1 MAWRFDK
8 MVIRGEI
15 DNTVRGSVTGTLW
28 LLGREQPMSLHLVGD
43 AWPDLAGC
51 KLTFE
56 NPNPLPQPQ
65 YDDGLAMIQTGS
77 VGDITA
83 SQKLKKLLVPEEVW
97 MKALEER
104 RFHEVPW
111 VLSNSLYLEWFSDRN
126 GRIVIQ
132 TTDYVLHVSERQWEL
147 DEDEQA
153 AQQAINEEN
162 MRAFMEDAARALG
175 GEDLA
180 DAAEDEEDEGQ
191 KPQ

>member
-1 MAWRFDK
+1 
-8 MVIRGEI
+8 MVIRGKI

-28 LLGREQPMSLHLVGD
+28 LLGREQPMTLDLVGD

-56 NPNPLPQPQ
+56 NPNPVPQPQ
-65 YDDGLAMIQTGS
+65 YDEGLAMIQTGS

-104 RFHEVPW
+104 RFHEVPCM
-111 VLSNSLYLEWFSDRN
+111 LSNSLYLEWFSDRN
-126 GRIVIQ
+126 GRVVIQ
-132 TTDYVLHVSERQWEL
+132 TTDYVLTTSERQWEA
-147 DEDEQA
+147 DADEQS

-175 GEDLA
+175 DQDPAGE
-180 DAAEDEEDEGQ
+180 AEDVGDDDS
-191 KPQ
+191 KPD

>member
-28 LLGREQPMSLHLVGD
+28 LLGREQPMTLDLVGD
-43 AWPDLAGC
+43 TWPDLAGC

-56 NPNPLPQPQ
+56 NPNPVPQPQ
-65 YDDGLAMIQTGS
+65 YDEGLAMIQTGS

-97 MKALEER
+97 MKALEEK

-132 TTDYVLHVSERQWEL
+132 TTDYVLTVSERHWEP
-147 DEDEQA
+147 DADEQA

-162 MRAFMEDAARALG
+162 MRAYMEEASRALS
-175 GEDLA
+175 GEDLS
-180 DAAEDEEDEGQ
+180 DEIEDVDEES
-191 KPQ
+191 KPD

>member
-28 LLGREQPMSLHLVGD
+28 LLGCEQPMTLDLVGD

-56 NPNPLPQPQ
+56 NPSPIPQSQ
-65 YDDGLAMIQTGS
+65 YDEGLSMIQTGS

-97 MKALEER
+97 MKALEEK

-126 GRIVIQ
+126 GRVVIQ
-132 TTDYVLHVSERQWEL
+132 TTDYVLNVSERHWEPDA
-147 DEDEQA
+147 DEHA
-153 AQQAINEEN
+153 AQQALNEES
-162 MRAFMEDAARALG
+162 MRSFMEAAAGALENEEQM
-175 GEDLA
+175 GEA
-180 DAAEDEEDEGQ
+180 DEDDETQ
-191 KPQ
+191 QRN

>member
-15 DNTVRGSVTGTLW
+15 DNTVRGSVTGTIW
-28 LLGREQPMSLHLVGD
+28 LLGREQPMTLDLDGD

-56 NPNPLPQPQ
+56 NPNPIPQPQ
-65 YDDGLAMIQTGS
+65 YDEGLSMSQTGS

-126 GRIVIQ
+126 GRVVIQ
-132 TTDYVLHVSERQWEL
+132 TTDYVLNVSERQWEL

-180 DAAEDEEDEGQ
+180 AEAEDEEDEGQ

>member
-28 LLGREQPMSLHLVGD
+28 LLGREQPMTLDLVGD

-51 KLTFE
+51 KLIFE
-56 NPNPLPQPQ
+56 NPNPVPQPQ
-65 YDDGLAMIQTGS
+65 YDEGLAMIQTGS

-97 MKALEER
+97 MRALEER

-126 GRIVIQ
+126 GRVVIQ
-132 TTDYVLHVSERQWEL
+132 TTDYVLTTSERQWEA
-147 DEDEQA
+147 DADEQS

-175 GEDLA
+175 GQDPAGE
-180 DAAEDEEDEGQ
+180 AEDVGDDDS
-191 KPQ
+191 KPD

>member
-1 MAWRFDK
+1 

-28 LLGREQPMSLHLVGD
+28 LLGREQPMTLDLVGD

-56 NPNPLPQPQ
+56 NPNPVPQPQ
-65 YDDGLAMIQTGS
+65 YDDGLGMIQTGS

-83 SQKLKKLLVPEEVW
+83 SQKLKKLLVPEEAW

-111 VLSNSLYLEWFSDRN
+111 VHSNSLYLEWFSDRN

-132 TTDYVLHVSERQWEL
+132 TTDYVLKVSEHEWEL
-147 DEDEQA
+147 DVDEQA
-153 AQQAINEEN
+153 AQQAINAQN
-162 MRAFMEDAARALG
+162 MNAFMEDAARALG

-180 DAAEDEEDEGQ
+180 DEDEDEDVPEKQ
-191 KPQ
+191 D

>member
-28 LLGREQPMSLHLVGD
+28 LLGREQPMTLDLVGD

-56 NPNPLPQPQ
+56 NPNPVPQTQ
-65 YDDGLAMIQTGS
+65 YDDGLALIQTGS

-132 TTDYVLHVSERQWEL
+132 TTDYVLHISERQWEP
-147 DEDEQA
+147 DADEQA

-175 GEDLA
+175 DEDLA
-180 DAAEDEEDEGQ
+180 DEAEDEDGL
-191 KPQ
+191 KPH

>member
-1 MAWRFDK
+1 M
-8 MVIRGEI
+8 
-15 DNTVRGSVTGTLW
+15 TLD
-28 LLGREQPMSLHLVGD
+28 LDGD

-56 NPNPLPQPQ
+56 NSNPVPQPQ
-65 YDDGLAMIQTGS
+65 YDEGLAMIQTGS

-83 SQKLKKLLVPEEVW
+83 SMKLKKLLVPEEVW
-97 MKALEER
+97 MQAMKEK
-104 RFHEVPW
+104 RFHEMPW

-132 TTDYVLHVSERQWEL
+132 TTDYVLTVSERLWEA
-147 DEDEQA
+147 DADDQA

-175 GEDLA
+175 GSDL
-180 DAAEDEEDEGQ
+180 DKKREEDDDDPKSQ
-191 KPQ
+191 

>member
-15 DNTVRGSVTGTLW
+15 DNTVRGSVNGTLW
-28 LLGREQPMSLHLVGD
+28 LLGREQPMKLDLVGD

-56 NPNPLPQPQ
+56 NPNPMPQPQ
-65 YDDGLAMIQTGS
+65 YDEGLAMIQTGS

-126 GRIVIQ
+126 GRVVIQ

-153 AQQAINEEN
+153 AQQAINEVN
-162 MRAFMEDAARALG
+162 MRAFIEDAARALS

-180 DAAEDEEDEGQ
+180 DEAKDEDGS
-191 KPQ
+191 KPH

>member
-1 MAWRFDK
+1 

-28 LLGREQPMSLHLVGD
+28 LLGREQPMTLDLVGD

-56 NPNPLPQPQ
+56 NPSPMPQPQ
-65 YDDGLAMIQTGS
+65 YDEGLAMIQTGS

-132 TTDYVLHVSERQWEL
+132 TTDYVLHVSERQWEI

-180 DAAEDEEDEGQ
+180 DEAKDEDG
-191 KPQ
+191 PNPH

>member
-15 DNTVRGSVTGTLW
+15 DNTVRGSVTGMLW
-28 LLGREQPMSLHLVGD
+28 LLGREQPMTLDLVGD
-43 AWPDLAGC
+43 TWPDLAGC

-56 NPNPLPQPQ
+56 NPNPVPQPQ
-65 YDDGLAMIQTGS
+65 YDEGLAMIQTGS

-104 RFHEVPW
+104 RFHEVPCM
-111 VLSNSLYLEWFSDRN
+111 LSNSLYLEWFSDRN
-126 GRIVIQ
+126 GRVVIQ
-132 TTDYVLHVSERQWEL
+132 TTDYVLTTSERQWEA
-147 DEDEQA
+147 DADEQS

-175 GEDLA
+175 DQDPAGE
-180 DAAEDEEDEGQ
+180 AEDVGDDDS
-191 KPQ
+191 KPD

>member
-28 LLGREQPMSLHLVGD
+28 LLGREQPMTLDLVGD

-56 NPNPLPQPQ
+56 NPNPMPQPQ
-65 YDDGLAMIQTGS
+65 YDEGLAMIQTGS

-132 TTDYVLHVSERQWEL
+132 TTDYVLHVSEHQWEL
-147 DEDEQA
+147 DADEQA

-162 MRAFMEDAARALG
+162 MRTFMEDAARALS

-180 DAAEDEEDEGQ
+180 DEPKDEDG
-191 KPQ
+191 PNPH

>member
-15 DNTVRGSVTGTLW
+15 DNTVRGSVNGTLW
-28 LLGREQPMSLHLVGD
+28 LLGREQPMKLDLVGD

-56 NPNPLPQPQ
+56 NPNPMPQPQ
-65 YDDGLAMIQTGS
+65 YDEGLAMIQTGS

-153 AQQAINEEN
+153 AQQAINEVN
-162 MRAFMEDAARALG
+162 MRAFIEDAARALS

-180 DAAEDEEDEGQ
+180 DEAKDEDGS
-191 KPQ
+191 KPH

>member
-28 LLGREQPMSLHLVGD
+28 LLGREQPMTLDLVGD

-56 NPNPLPQPQ
+56 NPSPMPQPQ
-65 YDDGLAMIQTGS
+65 YDEGLAMIQTGS

-132 TTDYVLHVSERQWEL
+132 TTDYVLHVSERQWEI

-180 DAAEDEEDEGQ
+180 DEAKDEDG
-191 KPQ
+191 PNPH